1 MIFLKSF
8 RIVYIII
15 FLLAV
20 CINPAFSSNTLNDGN
35 KSVQTTPRRIISLSP
50 ALTEGLYLLGLE
62 ETVVGVTIYC
72 QEPPHGRKKE
82 KIGSII
88 EPDIEK
94 MVSLKPD
101 LVLAMSLT
109 NVNVIK
115 KLKNLGIRVVVLEI
129 PKDFEELCHIFLQLG
144 KEVGKSDKALELI
157 KESKRRVYHIKNKT
171 NILPKPKVLIQIG
184 TKPFF
189 VATKDYFINDY
200 IEFAGGINIFKDAP
214 SGAASRE
221 EAIQRNPDVII
232 ITAMG
237 LSEENESKIW
247 KRFTSI
253 DAVKENKIYFID
265 PDRLCSPTPVS
276 FVESLEKI
284 VNILHPKRH

>member
-1 MIFLKSF
+1 MILYRLIS
-8 RIVYIII
+8 IINLTV
-15 FLLAV
+15 FLLV
-20 CINPAFSSNTLNDGN
+20 VSVFPALPSNTHNARNRSL
-35 KSVQTTPRRIISLSP
+35 QTTPRRIISLSP
-50 ALTEGLYLLGLE
+50 VLTEGLYLLGLE
-62 ETVVGVTIYC
+62 EAVVGVTIYC
-72 QEPPHGRKKE
+72 QEPPHRRKKE

-94 MVSLKPD
+94 IVSFKPD

-109 NVNVIK
+109 NVNIIK
-115 KLKNLGIRVVVLEI
+115 KLKNLGIHVVVLEI
-129 PKDFEELCHIFLQLG
+129 PKDFEELCHVFLQLG
-144 KEVGKSDKALELI
+144 KEVGKEDKALKLI
-157 KESKRRVYHIKNKT
+157 KESKKRVSHIKNKT
-171 NILPKPKVLIQIG
+171 NTLPKQKVLIQIG

-214 SGAASRE
+214 SGAVGRE

-247 KRFTSI
+247 KRFTSMG
-253 DAVKENKIYFID
+253 AVKENKIYFID
-265 PDRLCSPTPVS
+265 PDGLCSPTPVS

-284 VNILHPKRH
+284 VHILHPKRQ